1 MRIFEIFDTDKDET
15 SAQVDPS
22 TISGGAPT
30 TAAPG
35 PEPQQGQTP
44 DAPPADGFGRGDDN
58 GFDFDGDDL
67 TDGDLDALNQGDVQF
82 ARSHKYLTSGHDGAA
97 ENAVELLVM
106 DAARLK
112 DELTQT
118 KRQMAKI
125 EMELDAGLYDDPDYK
140 RLGGRAK
147 FISDLISRK

>member
-1 MRIFEIFDTDKDET
+1 MRIFEIFDTENDADET

-22 TISGGAPT
+22 TIPGGAPAT
-30 TAAPG
+30 TAPG
-35 PEPQQGQTP
+35 SEPQQGQTP
-44 DAPPADGFGRGDDN
+44 PDGDFGGDDD
-58 GFDFDGDDL
+58 GFDFGGGAGPTGGDDEPF
-67 TDGDLDALNQGDVQF
+67 DQGDVQF
-82 ARSHKYLTSGHDGAA
+82 ARSHKYLTSGRDGAA
-97 ENAVELLVM
+97 EDALELLGM

-118 KRQMAKI
+118 KRQMAQI
-125 EMELDAGLYDDPDYK
+125 EMKLDAGLYDDPDYK